1 MTLHLV
7 QGSQEWITAR
17 LGSLGASQ
25 VHEAVTK
32 LKSGGYVAQRANV
45 CANVLL
51 ERLNG
56 TAVDCY
62 VSEAMDWGTKCE
74 PDARAAYEF
83 WADVAVDLVGL
94 VPHPTIKST
103 HASPDGL
110 VGEDGLVEIKCPNS
124 ATHLETLLTKKVPAK
139 YITQMQWQLCC
150 TGRKWCDYVS
160 FDPRFPPEHRTF
172 ITRIERDDE
181 KIKEL
186 ESEVVL
192 FLQEVEDKLA
202 QLSNGKDEVR
212 AAA

>member
-7 QGSQEWITAR
+7 QGSPEWITAR

-32 LKSGGYVAQRANV
+32 LKSGGYVAMRADV
-45 CANVLL
+45 CATVLL

-56 TAVDCY
+56 SSVDKRIT
-62 VSEAMDWGTKCE
+62 EAMAWGTQYE

-83 WADVAVDLVGL
+83 WADVTVDLVGL

-110 VGEDGLVEIKCPNS
+110 VGDDGLLECKCPNS

-139 YITQMQWQLCC
+139 YVTQMQWQMAC

-160 FDPRFPPEHRTF
+160 FDPRFGPEYRTF
-172 ITRIERDDE
+172 ITRIQRDDE
-181 KIKEL
+181 KIAEL
-186 ESEVVL
+186 EKEVVL

-202 QLSNGKDEVR
+202 QLTNGKDDVR